1 MKNYEKRLNL
11 GRYSLIKTLNHLNH
25 PKSNDKSNSNRI
37 GNKNMLKTP
46 YSVKPVFCV
55 IPRDLN
61 IKDIFIQL
69 TDSTFTL
76 YNDNKTYIKLSQ
88 EQIVKRK
95 YIIESIKRFI
105 INHRIKYKILY
116 NIIYMFD
123 ILICYNDKNKLI
135 SSLEKLGL
143 GSTILMIKFIY
154 EEFLMIPLNKFQTL
168 YENNKYTINE
178 LQEIEIT
185 CLKLID
191 YYMNF
196 PTPLSFMELL
206 LLNGVVFSTDNIKN
220 ESSHKIYNMILIILE
235 EIMIKSNEYIKYNP
249 LYLTCCI
256 VAYCREYYELEKW
269 PKILSRVFDVNQLY
283 FDDIYDEFFSPYF
296 HHYKK
301 YYIINDRFLNK
312 NSDKKDCYKNN
323 QEKNNNDV
331 NINYINK
338 DSNLNKENSEEKEI
352 DHPYKYTNSNIN
364 ILRANYN
371 NFNIKVNYKTS
382 QEIRNSAFF
391 RKMNEK
397 YAKHNIKNMNKSD
410 NLSIKNIKNVETSKN
425 IEENKNNNI
434 NYDLIP
440 QTNKYS
446 TINSSKKALI
456 NIYNTP
462 IKFNDNPS
470 CYNKPNKKAI
480 EYNVHQ
486 RNSANIL
493 ISINNDST
501 NENNES
507 KPRLFNDDKI
517 NNKCNDSNL
526 TNNII
531 DTINKNDYQSI
542 TVNQREINKFMKKCS
557 NKTIGD
563 IKLNTNSNEKDEIK
577 VRIKEIHYISNNNR
591 ELQKQKIYSENK
603 FISTE
608 SNYNKKNNKNYFN
621 KKKFNSTNSSKN
633 KNNNNNENK
642 INITNN
648 NNFSNLENNINHT
661 QNNFFR
667 NNSIEKS
674 VEIFLNG
681 KDSFFIHNNN
691 INNYYYKKNN
701 YSHLNTFN
709 NNNKHFN
716 NKNFT
721 DGNLSNN
728 NNNIYKKINLK
739 KNQIKIPFPSSN
751 KNNKNNNKNLFQYE
765 LIEYFNNNNN
775 KKSKLNKKIKNNRY
789 SFNNFD
795 LFKRNKILTN
805 RSISHKSYRS
815 NKSELTKSNIFN
827 KLYNSNE
834 NKNLRNKNNNILSF
848 NSEDLK
854 CKFCINDYN
863 YKNNNFNNKKHKN
876 YGEYLYEKGMKEKK
890 EKMKNINNII
900 NNKKYKKKLINKK
913 NIFNFNNN
921 NNDNFKYK
929 INKIKKDLEK
939 KYFQIQS
946 KNNIKQIKKNFSI
959 TQPQSQNKRKINS
972 NSKRK
977 NSKEKLKINIFNY
990 KNNSSNN
997 INNNSN
1003 SNFNRTKI
1011 FEKIFINL
1019 DSDFDN
1025 KITYNNF
1032 SLKLIPINIQKII
1045 EPLLNE
1051 LIEFKASMTKKEFLF
1066 NMEQLFNE
1074 LDFNEKKILLDYL
1087 FYKKKRK

>member
-1 MKNYEKRLNL
+1 
-11 GRYSLIKTLNHLNH
+11 
-25 PKSNDKSNSNRI
+25 
-37 GNKNMLKTP
+37 MLKTP

-143 GSTILMIKFIY
+143 GSSILMIKFIN
-154 EEFLMIPLNKFQTL
+154 EEFLMIPLNKFQSL

-323 QEKNNNDV
+323 QEKSNNDV

-338 DSNLNKENSEEKEI
+338 EININKEKDKEKEI

-542 TVNQREINKFMKKCS
+542 TVNQREINKFMKKCN
-557 NKTIGD
+557 NKTIDD

-621 KKKFNSTNSSKN
+621 KSKN
-633 KNNNNNENK
+633 EIKDSKYDDNYISIIGPYKNNLLRKNIRSSIRYKNNNTNNNNDILNIKLKENYNFLNEIKKNEKNNNNKNIGINRHSSCNEKIKTKVSFTNNNK
-642 INITNN
+642 EDDYSNETTSENSHNFSIRRNYFKLKRLRDKSLNNNNETITNN
-648 NNFSNLENNINHT
+648 NLTNE
-661 QNNFFR
+661 
-667 NNSIEKS
+667 
-674 VEIFLNG
+674 
-681 KDSFFIHNNN
+681 
-691 INNYYYKKNN
+691 
-701 YSHLNTFN
+701 N
-709 NNNKHFN
+709 NNNHQSICTFKCSV
-716 NKNFT
+716 KEKE
-721 DGNLSNN
+721 NN
-728 NNNIYKKINLK
+728 NDRNRNGSETAKFKDCLKIGFDSIDRKLEIKKIEKEKDVKEN
-739 KNQIKIPFPSSN
+739 IKEN
-751 KNNKNNNKNLFQYE
+751 
-765 LIEYFNNNNN
+765 
-775 KKSKLNKKIKNNRY
+775 SKLNNYVKRFNDIRNFYKSKN
-789 SFNNFD
+789 
-795 LFKRNKILTN
+795 I
-805 RSISHKSYRS
+805 H
-815 NKSELTKSNIFN
+815 
-827 KLYNSNE
+827 
-834 NKNLRNKNNNILSF
+834 
-848 NSEDLK
+848 
-854 CKFCINDYN
+854 
-863 YKNNNFNNKKHKN
+863 
-876 YGEYLYEKGMKEKK
+876 
-890 EKMKNINNII
+890 KNINIEEMNDADKE
-900 NNKKYKKKLINKK
+900 NKSR
-913 NIFNFNNN
+913 NF
-921 NNDNFKYK
+921 
-929 INKIKKDLEK
+929 
-939 KYFQIQS
+939 
-946 KNNIKQIKKNFSI
+946 
-959 TQPQSQNKRKINS
+959 
-972 NSKRK
+972 
-977 NSKEKLKINIFNY
+977 
-990 KNNSSNN
+990 
-997 INNNSN
+997 
-1003 SNFNRTKI
+1003 
-1011 FEKIFINL
+1011 
-1019 DSDFDN
+1019 
-1025 KITYNNF
+1025 
-1032 SLKLIPINIQKII
+1032 
-1045 EPLLNE
+1045 
-1051 LIEFKASMTKKEFLF
+1051 
-1066 NMEQLFNE
+1066 
-1074 LDFNEKKILLDYL
+1074 IL
-1087 FYKKKRK
+1087 

>member
-1 MKNYEKRLNL
+1 
-11 GRYSLIKTLNHLNH
+11 
-25 PKSNDKSNSNRI
+25 
-37 GNKNMLKTP
+37 MLKTP

-249 LYLTCCI
+249 LYLTCCT

-338 DSNLNKENSEEKEI
+338 EININKEKDKEKEI

-517 NNKCNDSNL
+517 NIKCNDSNL

-542 TVNQREINKFMKKCS
+542 TVNQREINKFMKKCN
-557 NKTIGD
+557 NKTIDD

-621 KKKFNSTNSSKN
+621 KSKN
-633 KNNNNNENK
+633 EIKDSKYDDNYISIIGPYKNNLLRKNIRSSIRYKNNNTNNNNDIINIKLKENYNFLNEIKKNEKNNNNKNIGINRHSSCNEKIKTKVSFTNNNK
-642 INITNN
+642 EDDYSNETTSENSHNFSIRRNYFKLKRLRDKSLNNNNETITNN
-648 NNFSNLENNINHT
+648 NLTNE
-661 QNNFFR
+661 
-667 NNSIEKS
+667 
-674 VEIFLNG
+674 
-681 KDSFFIHNNN
+681 
-691 INNYYYKKNN
+691 
-701 YSHLNTFN
+701 N
-709 NNNKHFN
+709 NNNHQSICTFKCSV
-716 NKNFT
+716 KEKE
-721 DGNLSNN
+721 NN
-728 NNNIYKKINLK
+728 NDRNRNGSETAKFKDCLKIGFDSIDRKLEIKKIEKEKDVKEN
-739 KNQIKIPFPSSN
+739 IKEN
-751 KNNKNNNKNLFQYE
+751 
-765 LIEYFNNNNN
+765 
-775 KKSKLNKKIKNNRY
+775 SKLNNYVKRFNDIRNFYKSKNIHKNIKVEEMN
-789 SFNNFD
+789 D
-795 LFKRNKILTN
+795 ADKE
-805 RSISHKSYRS
+805 
-815 NKSELTKSNIFN
+815 NKS
-827 KLYNSNE
+827 
-834 NKNLRNKNNNILSF
+834 RNFIL
-848 NSEDLK
+848 
-854 CKFCINDYN
+854 
-863 YKNNNFNNKKHKN
+863 
-876 YGEYLYEKGMKEKK
+876 
-890 EKMKNINNII
+890 
-900 NNKKYKKKLINKK
+900 
-913 NIFNFNNN
+913 
-921 NNDNFKYK
+921 
-929 INKIKKDLEK
+929 
-939 KYFQIQS
+939 
-946 KNNIKQIKKNFSI
+946 
-959 TQPQSQNKRKINS
+959 
-972 NSKRK
+972 
-977 NSKEKLKINIFNY
+977 
-990 KNNSSNN
+990 
-997 INNNSN
+997 
-1003 SNFNRTKI
+1003 
-1011 FEKIFINL
+1011 
-1019 DSDFDN
+1019 
-1025 KITYNNF
+1025 
-1032 SLKLIPINIQKII
+1032 
-1045 EPLLNE
+1045 
-1051 LIEFKASMTKKEFLF
+1051 
-1066 NMEQLFNE
+1066 
-1074 LDFNEKKILLDYL
+1074 
-1087 FYKKKRK
+1087 